1 MAKRKPN
8 GEFSGLIGNLISY
21 QVKGQ
26 NRIRMKSR
34 TRVDTSE
41 LVAEARSDFR
51 VVMNLLK
58 NAKSFIN
65 IGFKDH
71 TDNRSA
77 YHSALSINL
86 KNYKEAQRLGKTDN
100 YGWFVLSDGKLSGAE
115 NINATKLEDGTIEL
129 TWEGAE
135 PGRPFNA
142 KDNAI
147 GYAYLNTSDRFMK
160 GAENVTRSDGKMTIQ
175 PGMLKEGEKIDVFLS
190 FTVPNGAYKAKS
202 SKNVSTSQWAGSV

>member
-21 QVKGQ
+21 QVNGQ
-26 NRIRMKSR
+26 SRIRMNSG

-41 LVAEARSDFR
+41 LVAEVRSDFR
-51 VVMNLLK
+51 VVMTLLK
-58 NAKSFIN
+58 KVKSFID

-71 TDNRSA
+71 TENRAA

-100 YGWFVLSDGKLSGAE
+100 YGWFGLSYGKLSGAE
-115 NINATKLEDGTIEL
+115 NITATRLADGTIEL
-129 TWEGAE
+129 SWEGTE
-135 PGRPFNA
+135 PGRSFTA

-147 GYAYLNTSDRFMK
+147 AYAYLNTSDRFMR
-160 GAENVTRSDGKMTIQ
+160 GPENVVRSDGKMIIQ

-202 SKNVSTSQWAGSV
+202 AKNVSTSQWAGSI